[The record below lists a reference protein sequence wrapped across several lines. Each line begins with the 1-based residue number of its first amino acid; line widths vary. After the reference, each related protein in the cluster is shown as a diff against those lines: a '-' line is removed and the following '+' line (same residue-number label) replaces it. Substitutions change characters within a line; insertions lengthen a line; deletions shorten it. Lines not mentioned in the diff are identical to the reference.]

1 MMAAYALESLGFL
14 DPPSPGALR
23 DAEAGAAPHR
33 AGPERG
39 AAGGRAGDTSGARA
53 SQFSAEALAHG
64 WAGALAGTEPEAG
77 AAGGGEGA
85 AAPLDAPEWY
95 ADCAD
100 EYADVKDGLLSTA
113 EPAPPWGGAEAVG
126 GGSGGGAAPAQPQS
140 HHTEW
145 YADGAGDGPSSMAE
159 PAPPWAGPEAAEGGG
174 RGGTRTAPLLPRS
187 ARGPV
192 EAAVTAAKFYCT
204 VNARPVVESMVDD
217 ILRFVTPGSPLAEK
231 ALEVF
236 FVERLVQT
244 AGREMAAGALCPFKV
259 RTGGPWYWGSRVWTH
274 VSTIPCF
281 FFGGFSKTEVEMPAG
296 ALCPFKVRAG
306 GPWY

>member
-1 MMAAYALESLGFL
+1 MQPRAA
-14 DPPSPGALR
+14 PSPGDIADRVFRGEERALAR
-23 DAEAGAAPHR
+23 LVSGTGAQAAEVRAGRSGDVELLARVVQASDAE
-33 AGPERG
+33 
-39 AAGGRAGDTSGARA
+39 
-53 SQFSAEALAHG
+53 
-64 WAGALAGTEPEAG
+64 
-77 AAGGGEGA
+77 
-85 AAPLDAPEWY
+85 
-95 ADCAD
+95 
-100 EYADVKDGLLSTA
+100 
-113 EPAPPWGGAEAVG
+113 
-126 GGSGGGAAPAQPQS
+126 
-140 HHTEW
+140 
-145 YADGAGDGPSSMAE
+145 
-159 PAPPWAGPEAAEGGG
+159 
-174 RGGTRTAPLLPRS
+174 LLPRS